1 MILKSLEMQGFKS
14 FPDKTVL
21 EFGKGITAVVGPNG
35 SGKSNISDAVRWVL
49 GEQSTKTLRG
59 AKMEDVIF
67 GGTSQ
72 RKALG
77 YAEVT
82 LRLDNSDRSLNN
94 YEKDDVAVTRRYY
107 RSGESEYKIN
117 GEVCRLRD
125 IHELFMDTGLGRDG
139 YSMVG
144 QGRIADLVSARST
157 QRRDMLEEAS
167 GISAFRYRRADAN
180 RRLDQAEENLVRL
193 RDILAELESRIG
205 PLKTQSEKALKFL
218 ALADEKK
225 TLEIGLWLHT
235 IEKSKNGLRE
245 QEHKL
250 SLASSQ
256 YEQTENEL
264 VELIEQIEQAIR
276 EGQELTLEIERLRQ
290 SIADGEEAAAVIG
303 GEIAVK
309 KNTIEHNNQT
319 IERIMNDMGDSES
332 SKAEID
338 AQIEQAKA
346 DISEKEKAVEGK
358 KNELAEEIG
367 RLNNLLGQNSEN
379 SEKAREIGE
388 KITAAAL
395 KLADLRVEKSTAQST
410 RRELAARIDNI
421 NEVIE
426 TRGGVI
432 VTLENEKA
440 AAQKELDRLNSEAAE
455 HENSLEGYRMIIG
468 TRADKVERFRKEID
482 EINLDIYQKNAR
494 IKMLDDLEKNLDGY
508 AGSVQKVIKE
518 AKRGA
523 MKGIHGTLSQLIST
537 PAEYAVAIETALGAA
552 IQNIV
557 TDNENTAK
565 RAINFLKD
573 NRAGRATFL
582 PLTSVQSRPFTEKGL
597 ENCEGFVDM
606 ADKLLEFDSKYSG
619 IIGSLLG
626 RTAVVDNID
635 NGIDMAKKYS
645 YRFKIVTLDGQV
657 LNAGGSMTGGS
668 RGSGAGFLS
677 RATEIES
684 LKEKVAVLEKKLD
697 EKQESFKTLSEELA
711 LVQAELDA
719 SEAELIKT
727 QEDIIRAE
735 SALNLI
741 KDRYSA
747 AKGHIDELEAEKVRA
762 SARIEESDISEKKAD
777 GEIEVVAAE
786 SEKLNAELE
795 KLNEQRES
803 LDKLREE
810 SAEIQNSLNLEIVAL
825 SKDIEADNEI
835 IAGCLERKQA
845 FEMRADKLGEEID
858 FIKKENE
865 ETEALIAELE
875 EKIASAKENSVRTRE
890 KIEQLIEKRTQG
902 EAKSTELRSKEREK
916 TSEREKLTAELA
928 RLEERR
934 DSMQRELETAQNK
947 LYDEYQLTLREAAE
961 MDIVLEDIPKAQRTL
976 QEIKNK
982 IRALGS
988 VNVGAVEEYKEVSER
1003 YEYMSVQIGD
1013 IEKSKEELTKLI
1025 EELTG
1030 KMAERFREQFRRIN
1044 NNFTETFKDLFDGGR
1059 AELVL
1064 DDPQDVLECNIN
1076 IRVQPPGKNVQNI
1089 DLLSGGEKGLAAI
1102 ALLFAILKVTPAP
1115 FCIFDEVEAALDDI
1129 NVSRYAQYVRGMTDR
1144 TQFILITHRRG
1155 TMDEADMLYG
1165 VTMQEKGVSKLLEL
1179 KTAEMAKKLG
1189 LEQ

>member
-94 YEKDDVAVTRRYY
+94 YDKNDVAVTRRYY

-264 VELIEQIEQAIR
+264 VELIEQIEQAIK
-276 EGQELTLEIERLRQ
+276 EGQDLTLEIERLRQ
-290 SIADGEEAAAVIG
+290 SIADGEEEAAVIG

-319 IERIMNDMGDSES
+319 IERIMGDMGDSES

-338 AQIEQAKA
+338 AQIEQAKT
-346 DISEKEKAVEGK
+346 DIAEKEKAVEGK
-358 KNELAEEIG
+358 KKELAEEIG
-367 RLNNLLGQNSEN
+367 KLNNLLGQNSEN
-379 SEKAREIGE
+379 SEKVREISE
-388 KITAAAL
+388 KITAGAL

-432 VTLENEKA
+432 TNLENEKA
-440 AAQKELDRLNSEAAE
+440 AAQKELDRLNAEAAE
-455 HENSLEGYRMIIG
+455 HENALDGYKMIIG
-468 TRADKVERFRKEID
+468 TRADKVERYRKELD
-482 EINLDIYQKNAR
+482 EITLDIYQKNAR

-523 MKGIHGTLSQLIST
+523 IKGIHGTLSQLISA
-537 PAEYAVAIETALGAA
+537 PSEYAVAIETALGAA

-597 ENCEGFVDM
+597 EKCEGFVDM
-606 ADKLLEFDSKYSG
+606 ADKLLEFDPKYSG
-619 IIGSLLG
+619 IIGSLLA

-677 RATEIES
+677 RTTEIES
-684 LKEKVAVLEKKLD
+684 LKEKVAELEKKLD
-697 EKQESFKTLSEELA
+697 EKQASFKTVSEELA

-762 SARIEESDISEKKAD
+762 AARIEESEKSESKAD
-777 GEIEVVAAE
+777 SEIETVTAE
-786 SEKLNAELE
+786 TDKLNAELS

-845 FEMRADKLGEEID
+845 FEMRAGKLGEEID
-858 FIKKENE
+858 AIKKENE
-865 ETEALIAELE
+865 ETEKLIAELE
-875 EKIASAKENSVRTRE
+875 EKIAASKENSVKTRE

-916 TSEREKLTAELA
+916 TGEREKLTAELA

-947 LYDEYQLTLREAAE
+947 LYDEYQLTLREATE

-1189 LEQ
+1189 LE

>member
-82 LRLDNSDRSLNN
+82 LHLDNSDRGLNN
-94 YEKDDVAVTRRYY
+94 DKDDVSVTRRYY

-157 QRRDMLEEAS
+157 QRRDMLEEAA

-205 PLKTQSEKALKFL
+205 PLKTQSEKAMKFL

-250 SLASSQ
+250 TLASSQ
-256 YEQTENEL
+256 YEQTESEL
-264 VELIEQIEQAIR
+264 VDLIAQIEQAIK
-276 EGQELTLEIERLRQ
+276 EGQEMTLEIERLRQ
-290 SIADGEEAAAVIG
+290 SISDSEEEAAVIDG
-303 GEIAVK
+303 RIAVE

-319 IERIMNDMGDSES
+319 IERISGDMGDSES
-332 SKAEID
+332 SAAEID

-346 DISEKEKAVEGK
+346 DIAEKEAAAALKKAALAD
-358 KNELAEEIG
+358 ELQ
-367 RLNNLLGQNSEN
+367 RLSELLSQNGEN
-379 SEKAREIGE
+379 SEKSREIND

-395 KLADLRVEKSTAQST
+395 RLADKRVEKSTAQSA
-410 RRELAARIDNI
+410 RRELSARIENI
-421 NEVIE
+421 DEVIE

-432 VTLENEKA
+432 ENLEKEMAEAK
-440 AAQKELDRLNSEAAE
+440 KELDRLNSQAAE
-455 HENSLEGYRMIIG
+455 HENALDGYKMIIG

-482 EINLDIYQKNAR
+482 SLNLDIYQKNAR

-518 AKRGA
+518 SKRGA
-523 MKGIHGTLSQLIST
+523 IKGIHGTLSQLITT
-537 PAEYAVAIETALGAA
+537 PGEYAVAIETALGAA

-565 RAINFLKD
+565 RAINFLKE

-582 PLTSVQSRPFTEKGL
+582 PLTSVKSRPFTEKGL

-606 ADKLLEFDSKYSG
+606 ADRLLDFDPKYSE

-635 NGIDMAKKYS
+635 NGIEMAKRFS

-684 LKEKVAVLEKKLD
+684 LKEKVASLEKTLS
-697 EKQESFKTLSEELA
+697 EKQGSFKTLSEELA
-711 LVQAELDA
+711 MVQAELEA
-719 SEAELIKT
+719 SEAELIKV

-735 SALNLI
+735 SALNLV

-747 AKGHIDELEAEKVRA
+747 AKGHIDELSAEKERA
-762 SARIEESDISEKKAD
+762 KARIAESEAAEKKAD
-777 GEIEVVAAE
+777 EEIEAISAE
-786 SEKLNAELE
+786 SEKLNAELD

-803 LDKLREE
+803 IDKLRGE
-810 SAEIQNSLNLEIVAL
+810 SAEVQNALNLEIVAL
-825 SKDIEADNEI
+825 HKDIEAGNET
-835 IAGCLERKQA
+835 IAGCIERK
-845 FEMRADKLGEEID
+845 ENIVSRADKLGEEIAQ
-858 FIKKENE
+858 IKKENE
-865 ETEALIAELE
+865 NTLANIAELE
-875 EKIASAKENSVRTRE
+875 QKAVSLRENSVKTRE
-890 KIEQLIEKRTQG
+890 KIENLIAKRTEG
-902 EAKSTELRSKEREK
+902 EAKSTALRAKEREM
-916 TSEREKLTAELA
+916 TSEREKLGGELA

-934 DSMQRELETAQNK
+934 DAMQRELETAQNK
-947 LYDEYQLTLREAAE
+947 LYDEYQLTLREAAD
-961 MDIVLEDIPKAQRTL
+961 MNIVLDDIPKAQRTL

-1013 IEKSKEELTKLI
+1013 IEKSREELIKLI

-1044 NNFTETFKDLFDGGR
+1044 NHFGETFKDLFDGGR

-1115 FCIFDEVEAALDDI
+1115 FCIFDEVEAALDDV
-1129 NVSRYAQYVRGMTDR
+1129 NVSRYASYVREMTDN

-1189 LEQ
+1189 LE

>member
-82 LRLDNSDRSLNN
+82 LRLDNSDRGLNN
-94 YEKDDVAVTRRYY
+94 DKDEVSVTRRYY

-205 PLKTQSEKALKFL
+205 PLKTQSEKAMKFL

-250 SLASSQ
+250 TLASSQ
-256 YEQTENEL
+256 YEKTDKEL
-264 VELIEQIEQAIR
+264 VEIMEKIEAAIR
-276 EGQELTLEIERLRQ
+276 EGQEMTLEIERLRQ
-290 SIADGEEAAAVIG
+290 SISDSEEEAAVIDG
-303 GEIAVK
+303 QINVE

-319 IERIMNDMGDSES
+319 IERISGDMGDSETS
-332 SKAEID
+332 AAEID
-338 AQIEQAKA
+338 AQIEQAQK
-346 DISEKEKAVEGK
+346 DISEKEAAAELKKAA
-358 KNELAEEIG
+358 LAEELQ
-367 RLNNLLGQNSEN
+367 RLNGLLSQNSEN
-379 SEKAREIGE
+379 SEKAKEIND

-395 KLADLRVEKSTAQST
+395 ELADKRVEKSTAQSA
-410 RRELAARIDNI
+410 RRELSARIENI

-432 VTLENEKA
+432 DNLEKEMA
-440 AAQKELDRLNSEAAE
+440 DAQKELDRLNGEASE
-455 HENSLEGYRMIIG
+455 HENSLDGYRMIIG
-468 TRADKVERFRKEID
+468 TRADKVERFRKEI
-482 EINLDIYQKNAR
+482 ENLNLDIYQKNAR

-518 AKRGA
+518 SKRGSIR
-523 MKGIHGTLSQLIST
+523 GIHGTLSQLITT

-565 RAINFLKD
+565 RAINFLKE

-582 PLTSVQSRPFTEKGL
+582 PLTSVKSRPFTEKGL
-597 ENCEGFVDM
+597 ENCDGFVDM
-606 ADKLLEFDSKYSG
+606 ADKLLDFDPKYSE
-619 IIGSLLG
+619 IIGSLLA

-635 NGIDMAKKYS
+635 NGIEMAKKFS

-677 RATEIES
+677 RQTEIES
-684 LKEKVAVLEKKLD
+684 LKEKVSALE
-697 EKQESFKTLSEELA
+697 KTLSEKNESFKSLSEDLA
-711 LVQAELDA
+711 LVQAELEA
-719 SEAELIKT
+719 SEAELIKV

-735 SALNLI
+735 SALNLV

-747 AKGHIDELEAEKVRA
+747 AKGHIDELSAEKERA
-762 SARIEESDISEKKAD
+762 SARIAESELAEKKAD
-777 GEIEVVAAE
+777 EEIEAISART
-786 SEKLNAELE
+786 EKLNTELDGLNAE
-795 KLNEQRES
+795 RES
-803 LDKLREE
+803 LDKLRSE
-810 SAEIQNSLNLEIVAL
+810 SAEIQNALNLEIVAL
-825 SKDIEADNEI
+825 HKDIEADNDI
-835 IAGCLERKQA
+835 IAGCNERK
-845 FEMRADKLGEEID
+845 EIIISRADKLGEEIAQ
-858 FIKKENE
+858 IKKENE
-865 ETEALIAELE
+865 ETLANIAELE
-875 EKIASAKENSVRTRE
+875 QKAAQLRENSVKTRE
-890 KIEQLIEKRTQG
+890 SIDLLIVKRTEG
-902 EAKSTELRSKEREK
+902 EANSTALRTKEREM
-916 TSEREKLTAELA
+916 TAEREKLVAELA

-934 DSMQRELETAQNK
+934 NAMDNELKTAQNK
-947 LYDEYQLTLREAAE
+947 LYDEYQLSLREAA
-961 MDIVLEDIPKAQRTL
+961 DLGIVLDDIPKAQRTL

-982 IRALGS
+982 IRSLGS

-1003 YEYMSVQIGD
+1003 YEYMSAQIGD
-1013 IEKSKEELTKLI
+1013 IEKAREELIKLI

-1044 NNFTETFKDLFDGGR
+1044 NHFGETFKELFDGGR

-1115 FCIFDEVEAALDDI
+1115 FCIFDEVEAALDDV
-1129 NVSRYAQYVRGMTDR
+1129 NVSRYASYVREMTNN

-1189 LEQ
+1189 LE

>member
-1 MILKSLEMQGFKS
+1 MILKTLEMQGFKS

-21 EFGKGITAVVGPNG
+21 EFGRGITAVVGPNG

-59 AKMEDVIF
+59 SRMEDVIF

-82 LRLDNSDRSLNN
+82 LRLDNSDKGLNN
-94 YEKDDVAVTRRYY
+94 DSNEVAVTRRYY

-144 QGRIADLVSARST
+144 QGRIADLVSARSS
-157 QRRDMLEEAS
+157 QRRDMLEEAA
-167 GISAFRYRRADAN
+167 GISHFRYRRADAN

-193 RDILAELESRIG
+193 RDILSELESRIG

-235 IEKSKNGLRE
+235 IEKSKNGLKE

-250 SLASSQ
+250 SIAVSQ
-256 YEQTENEL
+256 YDRTENEL
-264 VELIEQIEQAIR
+264 VELIEKIEAAIK
-276 EGQELTLEIERLRQ
+276 ESQDITQEIEALRQ
-290 SIADGEEAAAVIG
+290 TISESEEEAAVIDG
-303 GEIAVK
+303 QIAVE

-319 IERIMNDMGDSES
+319 IERISGDMGDSEQS
-332 SKAEID
+332 TAEID
-338 AQIEQAKA
+338 AQIEQANKSIAENEEKIKA
-346 DISEKEKAVEGK
+346 KKE
-358 KNELAEEIG
+358 ELSAEIE
-367 RLNNLLGQNSEN
+367 RLNSLLGKNAAN
-379 SEKAREIGE
+379 SEKAREINE
-388 KITAAAL
+388 KLTETAL
-395 KLADLRVEKSTAQST
+395 KAADIRVEKSTASST
-410 RRELAARIDNI
+410 AAELKARIESI

-432 VTLENEKA
+432 ESLKAEETA
-440 AAQKELDRLNSEAAE
+440 AALELEKVKAEASE
-455 HENSLEGYRMIIG
+455 HENAMEGYRLIIG
-468 TRADKVERFRKEID
+468 TRGEKVERLRKEVD
-482 EINLDIYQKNAR
+482 SINLDIYQKNAR

-508 AGSVQKVIKE
+508 AGSVQKVIRE
-518 AKRGA
+518 SKRGFL
-523 MKGIHGTLSQLIST
+523 KGIHGTLSQLIT
-537 PAEYAVAIETALGAA
+537 APAEYAVAVETALGAA

-557 TDNENTAK
+557 TDDESTAK
-565 RAINFLKD
+565 RAINYLKD

-582 PLTSVQSRPFTEKGL
+582 PLTSVKAKPFTEKGL
-597 ENCEGFVDM
+597 EKCEGFVDM
-606 ADKLLEFDSKYSG
+606 ADKLLEFDGRYSE

-635 NGIDMAKKYS
+635 NGIDMAKKFS

-668 RGSGAGFLS
+668 RGSGTGFLS
-677 RATEIES
+677 RANEIDG
-684 LKEKVAVLEKKLD
+684 LKEKIALLEKQLD
-697 EKQESFKTLSEELA
+697 DKQNSFKTLSEELA

-719 SEAELIKT
+719 SEAELIKA
-727 QEDIIRAE
+727 QENIIRAE
-735 SALNLI
+735 GELKLI
-741 KDRYSA
+741 SDRYAA
-747 AKGHIDELEAEKVRA
+747 AKGHIDELEAEKERA
-762 SARIEESDISEKKAD
+762 QQRIAQALETEKQAD
-777 GEIEVVAAE
+777 AQ
-786 SEKLNAELE
+786 LE
-795 KLNEQRES
+795 KLSAESDALAASLTEINEEKEEIDQ
-803 LDKLREE
+803 LRER
-810 SAEIQNSLNLEIVAL
+810 SSEIQNGLNLEIVAMH
-825 SKDIEADNEI
+825 KEIEASNETVED
-835 IAGCLERKQA
+835 CLRRKEA
-845 FEMRADKLGEEID
+845 FSLRADRLNAEIEEI
-858 FIKKENE
+858 KKLNA
-865 ETEALIAELE
+865 ETEEKITQLE
-875 EKIASAKENSVRTRE
+875 EKAVSLRNGAASTRE
-890 KIEQLIEKRTQG
+890 RITALIENRTQA
-902 EAKSTELRSKEREK
+902 EASSTSLRAKEREI
-916 TSEREKLTAELA
+916 TAEREKLSGELA
-928 RLEERR
+928 RLEERKE
-934 DSMQRELETAQNK
+934 SMQRELETAQNK
-947 LYDEYQLTLREAAE
+947 LYDEYQLTLREATE
-961 MDIVLEDIPKAQRTL
+961 MEIVLDDIPKAQRTL

-1013 IEKSKEELTKLI
+1013 IEKSKEELVKLI

-1044 NNFTETFKDLFDGGR
+1044 NNFGETFRDLFDGGK

-1115 FCIFDEVEAALDDI
+1115 FCIFDEVEAALDDV
-1129 NVSRYAQYVRGMTDR
+1129 NVSRYASYVRNMTGS

-1165 VTMQEKGVSKLLEL
+1165 VTMQEEGVSKLLEL

-1189 LEQ
+1189 LE

>member
-1 MILKSLEMQGFKS
+1 MRLKALEMQGFKS

-35 SGKSNISDAVRWVL
+35 SGKSNISDGVRWVL

-59 AKMEDVIF
+59 SRMEDVIF

-82 LRLDNSDRSLNN
+82 LRLDNTDRGLNN
-94 YEKDDVAVTRRYY
+94 DKDEVSVTRRYY

-144 QGRIADLVSARST
+144 QGRIADLVSARSS
-157 QRRDMLEEAS
+157 QRRDMLEEAA
-167 GISAFRYRRADAN
+167 GISHFRYRRADAN

-193 RDILAELESRIG
+193 RDILAELEGRIG

-235 IEKSKNGLRE
+235 IEKSRNGLKE

-250 SLASSQ
+250 SLATSQ
-256 YEQTENEL
+256 YEMTENEL
-264 VELIEQIEQAIR
+264 VELIEKIEAAIK
-276 EGQELTLEIERLRQ
+276 ETQDITLEVERLRQ
-290 SIADGEEAAAVIG
+290 TIAESEEEAAVIDG
-303 GEIAVK
+303 KIAVE
-309 KNTIEHNNQT
+309 KNTIEHNTQT
-319 IERIMNDMGDSES
+319 IERISGDMGDSEQS
-332 SKAEID
+332 LAEID
-338 AQIEQAKA
+338 AQIENAQKNIADNEAKIVA
-346 DISEKEKAVEGK
+346 KKE
-358 KNELAEEIG
+358 ELSKEIE
-367 RLNNLLGQNSEN
+367 RLNSLLGKNNEN
-379 SEKAREIGE
+379 SEKAREINE
-388 KITAAAL
+388 KLTAAAM
-395 KLADLRVEKSTAQST
+395 KAADIRVEKSTAMST
-410 RRELAARIDNI
+410 RTELDTRIKSID
-421 NEVIE
+421 EVIE
-426 TRGGVI
+426 TRGGVLDNLK
-432 VTLENEKA
+432 LEEA
-440 AAQKELDRLNSEAAE
+440 AAKAELDRLNAEAAE
-455 HENSLEGYRMIIG
+455 HENALEGYRMIIG
-468 TRADKVERFRKEID
+468 TRGDKVERLRKEID
-482 EINLDIYQKNAR
+482 SVNLDIYQKNAR

-518 AKRGA
+518 ANRGFL
-523 MKGIHGTLSQLIST
+523 KGIHGTLSQLIT
-537 PAEYAVAIETALGAA
+537 APAEYAVAIETALGAA

-565 RAINFLKD
+565 RAINYLKD

-582 PLTSVQSRPFTEKGL
+582 PLTSVKSRPFKEKGL
-597 ENCEGFVDM
+597 EKCEGFVDM
-606 ADKLLEFDSKYSG
+606 ADKLLEYDAKYAE
-619 IIGSLLG
+619 IIGSLLA

-635 NGIDMAKKYS
+635 NGIEMAKKYS

-668 RGSGAGFLS
+668 RGSGTGFLS
-677 RATEIES
+677 RANEVDG
-684 LKEKVAVLEKKLD
+684 LKEKVSALEKQLD
-697 EKQESFKTLSEELA
+697 EKQAVFKSLSEELA

-719 SEAELIKT
+719 SEAELIKV
-727 QEDIIRAE
+727 QENIIRADGE
-735 SALNLI
+735 MKLI
-741 KDRYSA
+741 SDRYAA
-747 AKGHIDELEAEKVRA
+747 AKGHIDELEAEKSRA
-762 SARIEESDISEKKAD
+762 KQRIAEAFATEEKAEK
-777 GEIEVVAAE
+777 ELAAVNE
-786 SEKLNAELE
+786 ETEALTASLTE
-795 KLNEQRES
+795 LNEEKES
-803 LDKLREE
+803 IDKLREE
-810 SAEIQNSLNLEIVAL
+810 SGEVQNALNLEIV
-825 SKDIEADNEI
+825 SMRKEIEADNEI
-835 IAGCLERKQA
+835 IEECLRRKEA
-845 FEMRADKLGEEID
+845 FSKRTDRLNAEIEEI
-858 FIKKENE
+858 KRLNE
-865 ETEALIAELE
+865 ETAANIAQFETQAATLRANAVE
-875 EKIASAKENSVRTRE
+875 TKEKITA
-890 KIEQLIEKRTQG
+890 LIEKRTQAEG
-902 EAKSTELRSKEREK
+902 ESTSLRNKEREK
-916 TSEREKLTAELA
+916 NNEREKLTAELA

-947 LYDEYQLTLREAAE
+947 LYDEYQLTLREAVE
-961 MDIVLEDIPKAQRTL
+961 MDIVLEDIPQAQRTL

-982 IRALGS
+982 IRGLGN

-1003 YEYMSVQIGD
+1003 YEYMSGQLAD
-1013 IEKSKEELTKLI
+1013 IEKSKAELTKLI

-1044 NNFTETFKDLFDGGR
+1044 NKFGDTFRDLFDGGK

-1115 FCIFDEVEAALDDI
+1115 FCIFDEVEAALDDV
-1129 NVSRYAQYVRGMTDR
+1129 NVSRYASYVRNMTDS

-1165 VTMQEKGVSKLLEL
+1165 VTMQEEGVSKLLEL

-1189 LEQ
+1189 LE

>member
-1 MILKSLEMQGFKS
+1 MRLKALEMQGFKS

-59 AKMEDVIF
+59 SRMEDVIF

-82 LRLDNSDRSLNN
+82 LRLDNADRGINSD
-94 YEKDDVAVTRRYY
+94 KDEVAVTRRYY

-144 QGRIADLVSARST
+144 QGRIADLVSARSS
-157 QRRDMLEEAS
+157 QRRDMLEEAA
-167 GISAFRYRRADAN
+167 GISHFRYRRADAN
-180 RRLDQAEENLVRL
+180 RKLEQAEENLIRL
-193 RDILAELESRIG
+193 RDILAELEGRIG
-205 PLKTQSEKALKFL
+205 PLKTQSEKAQKFL

-235 IEKSKNGLRE
+235 IEKSRNGLKE

-250 SLASSQ
+250 SVATSQ
-256 YEQTENEL
+256 YELTENEL
-264 VELIEQIEQAIR
+264 VDIIEKMEAAIK
-276 EGQELTLEIERLRQ
+276 EGQDITLEIERLRQ
-290 SIADGEEAAAVIG
+290 TISESEEEAAVIDGRVAV
-303 GEIAVK
+303 E
-309 KNTIEHNNQT
+309 KNTIEHNIQT
-319 IERIMNDMGDSES
+319 IERISGDMGDSEQS
-332 SKAEID
+332 VAETD
-338 AQIEQAKA
+338 AQIEQAQKNINANEAKIA
-346 DISEKEKAVEGK
+346 DKKDELSKEIE
-358 KNELAEEIG
+358 
-367 RLNNLLGQNSEN
+367 RLNSLLGKNSEN
-379 SEKAREIGE
+379 SEKAREINE
-388 KITAAAL
+388 KLTAAAL
-395 KLADLRVEKSTAQST
+395 KAADIRVEKSTAQST
-410 RRELAARIDNI
+410 RNELDARIKSID
-421 NEVIE
+421 EVIE
-426 TRGGVI
+426 TRGGVLE
-432 VTLENEKA
+432 TLKAEEA
-440 AAQKELDRLNSEAAE
+440 AAKAELDRLNGEAAE
-455 HENSLEGYRMIIG
+455 HENALEGYRMILG
-468 TRADKVERFRKEID
+468 TRGEKVERYRKEID
-482 EINLDIYQKNAR
+482 SLNLDIYQKNAR

-508 AGSVQKVIKE
+508 AGSVQKVIRE
-518 AKRGA
+518 ANRGFL
-523 MKGIHGTLSQLIST
+523 KGIHGTLSQLIT
-537 PAEYAVAIETALGAA
+537 APAEYAVAIETALGAA

-565 RAINFLKD
+565 RAINYLKD

-582 PLTSVQSRPFTEKGL
+582 PLTSVKSRPFTEKGL
-597 ENCEGFVDM
+597 EKCEGFVDM
-606 ADKLLEFDSKYSG
+606 ADKLLEFDSKYAE
-619 IIGSLLG
+619 IIGSLLA

-635 NGIDMAKKYS
+635 NGIEMAKKYS

-668 RGSGAGFLS
+668 RGSGTGFLS
-677 RATEIES
+677 RANEIDG
-684 LKEKVAVLEKKLD
+684 LKEKVAALEKQLD
-697 EKQESFKTLSEELA
+697 EKQTVFKSLSEELA

-719 SEAELIKT
+719 SEAELIKV
-727 QEDIIRAE
+727 QENIIRAE
-735 SALNLI
+735 SELKLVS
-741 KDRYSA
+741 DRFAA
-747 AKGHIDELEAEKVRA
+747 AKGHIDELEAEKSRA
-762 SARIEESDISEKKAD
+762 RQRIAEAFATEEKAD
-777 GEIEVVAAE
+777 KQLGAV
-786 SEKLNAELE
+786 NAETEALTASLTE
-795 KLNEQRES
+795 LNEEKES
-803 LDKLREE
+803 IDKLREE
-810 SAEIQNSLNLEIVAL
+810 SGEIQNALNLEIVAMR
-825 SKDIEADNEI
+825 KEIEADNEI
-835 IAGCLERKQA
+835 IQECLRRKDAFSKRADRLNAEIEEIKRLNDEKQA
-845 FEMRADKLGEEID
+845 EI
-858 FIKKENE
+858 
-865 ETEALIAELE
+865 TALE
-875 EKIASAKENSVRTRE
+875 EKAASLRENAVATKERISA
-890 KIEQLIEKRTQG
+890 LIEKRTQAEG
-902 EAKSTELRSKEREK
+902 ESTALRNKEREK
-916 TSEREKLTAELA
+916 SSERERLGGELA

-947 LYDEYQLTLREAAE
+947 LYDEYQLTLREATE
-961 MDIVLEDIPKAQRTL
+961 MNIVLEDIPKAQRTL

-982 IRALGS
+982 IRGLGS
-988 VNVGAVEEYKEVSER
+988 VNVGAIEEYKEVSER
-1003 YEYMSVQIGD
+1003 YEYMSGQLAD
-1013 IEKSKEELTKLI
+1013 IEKSKTELMKLI

-1044 NNFTETFKDLFDGGR
+1044 NNFGETFKDLFDGGK

-1115 FCIFDEVEAALDDI
+1115 FCIFDEVEAALDDV
-1129 NVSRYAQYVRGMTDR
+1129 NVSRYASYVRNMTGS

-1165 VTMQEKGVSKLLEL
+1165 VTMQEEGVSKLLEL

-1189 LEQ
+1189 LE

>member
-67 GGTSQ
+67 GGTIQ

-82 LRLDNSDRSLNN
+82 LRLDNSDRTLNN
-94 YEKDDVAVTRRYY
+94 YDKDDVAVTRRYY

-117 GEVCRLRD
+117 GEICRLRD

-157 QRRDMLEEAS
+157 QRRDMLEEAA

-205 PLKTQSEKALKFL
+205 PLKTQSEKAMKFL
-218 ALADEKK
+218 ALSDEKK

-235 IEKSKNGLRE
+235 IEKSKNGLKE
-245 QEHKL
+245 QERKL
-250 SLASSQ
+250 AVASSQ
-256 YEQTENEL
+256 YEKTESEL
-264 VELIEQIEQAIR
+264 VDLIAQIEQAIKD
-276 EGQELTLEIERLRQ
+276 GQEMTLEIERLRQ
-290 SIADGEEAAAVIG
+290 SIADSEEEAAVIDG
-303 GEIAVK
+303 QIAVQ

-319 IERIMNDMGDSES
+319 IERILGDMGDSES

-338 AQIEQAKA
+338 AQIEQAQK
-346 DISEKEKAVEGK
+346 DIAEKEAAVEVK
-358 KNELAEEIG
+358 KQALADELN
-367 RLNNLLGQNSEN
+367 RLNALLGQNSEN
-379 SEKAREIGE
+379 SEKSREISE

-395 KLADLRVEKSTAQST
+395 RLADLRVEKSTAQSAA
-410 RRELAARIDNI
+410 RELAARIDNI

-426 TRGGVI
+426 TRGGI
-432 VTLENEKA
+432 ITTLENEKA
-440 AAQKELDRLNSEAAE
+440 QAQKELDRVNGVAAE
-455 HENSLEGYRMIIG
+455 HENALDGYRMIIG
-468 TRADKVERFRKEID
+468 TRADKVERYRKEL
-482 EINLDIYQKNAR
+482 ESLNLDIYQKNAR

-508 AGSVQKVIKE
+508 AGSVQKVIRE
-518 AKRGA
+518 SKRGA
-523 MKGIHGTLSQLIST
+523 IKGIHGTLSQLITT
-537 PAEYAVAIETALGAA
+537 PAEYAVAVETALGAA

-565 RAINFLKD
+565 RAINFLKE

-606 ADKLLEFDSKYSG
+606 ADKLLEFDPKYSG

-684 LKEKVAVLEKKLD
+684 LKEKVAQLEKQLD
-697 EKQESFKTLSEELA
+697 SKNESFKAASEELA

-719 SEAELIKT
+719 SEAELIKA

-762 SARIEESDISEKKAD
+762 SERIAESDAAEKKAD
-777 GEIEVVAAE
+777 KEIEAVAAE
-786 SEKLNAELE
+786 SEKLNAQLSELNAE
-795 KLNEQRES
+795 RES
-803 LDKLREE
+803 LDKLRED
-810 SAEIQNSLNLEIVAL
+810 SAEVQNGLNLEIVAL
-825 SKDIEADNEI
+825 SKDIEADNET
-835 IAGCLERKQA
+835 IAGCLERKEA
-845 FEMRADKLGEEID
+845 FSLRADKLNEEIES
-858 FIKKENE
+858 IKQENE
-865 ETEALIAELE
+865 KTQALITELE
-875 EKIASAKENSVRTRE
+875 EKTVSMRENSVKTRE
-890 KIEQLIEKRTQG
+890 RIEMLIAKRTEG
-902 EAKSTELRSKEREK
+902 EARSTNLRSKEREM
-916 TSEREKLTAELA
+916 TGEREKLGGELA

-947 LYDEYQLTLREAAE
+947 LYDEYQLTLREAAD
-961 MDIVLEDIPKAQRTL
+961 MNIVLDDIPKAQRTL

-1003 YEYMSVQIGD
+1003 YEYMSIQIGD
-1013 IEKSKEELTKLI
+1013 IEKSKEELMKLI

-1044 NNFTETFKDLFDGGR
+1044 NNFEATFKELFDGGR

-1115 FCIFDEVEAALDDI
+1115 FCIFDEVEAALDDV
-1129 NVSRYAQYVRGMTDR
+1129 NVSRYAQYVRGMTNN

-1189 LEQ
+1189 LD

>member
-1 MILKSLEMQGFKS
+1 MRLKALEMQGFKS

-35 SGKSNISDAVRWVL
+35 SGKSNISDGVRWVL

-59 AKMEDVIF
+59 SRMEDVIF
-67 GGTSQ
+67 GGTSL

-82 LRLDNSDRSLNN
+82 LRLDNADRGLNN
-94 YEKDDVAVTRRYY
+94 DKDEVSVTRRYY

-144 QGRIADLVSARST
+144 QGRIADLVSARSS
-157 QRRDMLEEAS
+157 QRRDMLEEAA
-167 GISAFRYRRADAN
+167 GISHFRYRRADAN

-193 RDILAELESRIG
+193 RDILSELESRIG

-235 IEKSKNGLRE
+235 IEKSRNGLKE

-250 SLASSQ
+250 SLATSQ
-256 YEQTENEL
+256 YEMTENEL
-264 VELIEQIEQAIR
+264 VELIEKIEAAIK
-276 EGQELTLEIERLRQ
+276 ESQDITLEVERLRQ
-290 SIADGEEAAAVIG
+290 TISESEEEAAVIDG
-303 GEIAVK
+303 KIAVE
-309 KNTIEHNNQT
+309 KNTIEHNIQT
-319 IERIMNDMGDSES
+319 IDRISGDMGDSEQS
-332 SKAEID
+332 LAETD
-338 AQIEQAKA
+338 AQIEQSQKNIADNEAKITA
-346 DISEKEKAVEGK
+346 KKE
-358 KNELAEEIG
+358 ELSKEIE
-367 RLNNLLGQNSEN
+367 RLNSLLGKNSEN
-379 SEKAREIGE
+379 SEKAREINE
-388 KITAAAL
+388 KLTATAMKAA
-395 KLADLRVEKSTAQST
+395 DIRVEKSTAQST
-410 RRELAARIDNI
+410 RTELDTRIKSID
-421 NEVIE
+421 EVIE
-426 TRGGVI
+426 TRGGV
-432 VTLENEKA
+432 LDNLKAEEA
-440 AAQKELDRLNSEAAE
+440 AAKAELDRLNAEAAE
-455 HENSLEGYRMIIG
+455 HENALEGYRMIIG
-468 TRADKVERFRKEID
+468 TRGDKVERLRKEID
-482 EINLDIYQKNAR
+482 SVNLDIYQKNAR

-518 AKRGA
+518 ANRGFL
-523 MKGIHGTLSQLIST
+523 KGIHGTLSQLIT
-537 PAEYAVAIETALGAA
+537 APAEYAVAIETALGAA

-565 RAINFLKD
+565 RAINYLKD

-582 PLTSVQSRPFTEKGL
+582 PLTSVKSRPFTEKGL

-606 ADKLLEFDSKYSG
+606 ADKLLEYDAKYAE
-619 IIGSLLG
+619 IIGSLLA

-635 NGIDMAKKYS
+635 NGIEMAKKYS

-668 RGSGAGFLS
+668 RGSGTGFLS
-677 RATEIES
+677 RANEIDG
-684 LKEKVAVLEKKLD
+684 LKEKVAALEKQLD
-697 EKQESFKTLSEELA
+697 EKQGVFKSLSEELA

-719 SEAELIKT
+719 SEAELIKA
-727 QEDIIRAE
+727 QENIIRADGE
-735 SALNLI
+735 LKLI
-741 KDRYSA
+741 SDRYAA
-747 AKGHIDELEAEKVRA
+747 AKGHIDELEAEKARA
-762 SARIEESDISEKKAD
+762 KQRIADAFATEEKAD
-777 GEIEVVAAE
+777 RELAEVNEETETLTASLTE
-786 SEKLNAELE
+786 LNAE
-795 KLNEQRES
+795 KES
-803 LDKLREE
+803 IDKLREE
-810 SAEIQNSLNLEIVAL
+810 SGEVQNALNLEIV
-825 SKDIEADNEI
+825 SMRKEIEADNETI
-835 IAGCLERKQA
+835 EECLRRKDA
-845 FEMRADKLGEEID
+845 FSKRTDRLNAEIEEI
-858 FIKKENE
+858 KRLNE
-865 ETEALIAELE
+865 ETAAGIAALE
-875 EKIASAKENSVRTRE
+875 EKAAALRENAVETRE
-890 KIEQLIEKRTQG
+890 KITALIEKRTQAEG
-902 EAKSTELRSKEREK
+902 ESTALRNKEREK
-916 TSEREKLTAELA
+916 TAEREKLGGELA

-934 DSMQRELETAQNK
+934 NSMQRELETAQNK
-947 LYDEYQLTLREAAE
+947 LYDEYQLTLREAVE

-982 IRALGS
+982 IRGLGN

-1003 YEYMSVQIGD
+1003 YEYMSGQLAD
-1013 IEKSKEELTKLI
+1013 IEKSKSELTKLI

-1044 NNFTETFKDLFDGGR
+1044 NKFGETFRDLFDGGK

-1115 FCIFDEVEAALDDI
+1115 FCIFDEVEAALDDV
-1129 NVSRYAQYVRGMTDR
+1129 NVSRYASYVRNMTDS

-1165 VTMQEKGVSKLLEL
+1165 VTMQEEGVSKLLEL

-1189 LEQ
+1189 LE

>member
-82 LRLDNSDRSLNN
+82 LRLDNTDRGLNSD
-94 YEKDDVAVTRRYY
+94 KDDVSVTRRYY
-107 RSGESEYKIN
+107 RSGDSEYKIN

-157 QRRDMLEEAS
+157 QRRDMLEEAA
-167 GISAFRYRRADAN
+167 GISHFRYRRADAN

-205 PLKTQSEKALKFL
+205 PLKTQSEKAMKFL

-250 SLASSQ
+250 SVAASQ
-256 YEQTENEL
+256 YEQTENAL
-264 VELIEQIEQAIR
+264 VDIIAQIEQAIS
-276 EGQELTLEIERLRQ
+276 EGQAITLEIERLRE
-290 SIADGEEAAAVIG
+290 SISASEEEATAIDG
-303 GEIAVK
+303 KIAVER
-309 KNTIEHNNQT
+309 NTIEHNEQT
-319 IERIMNDMGDSES
+319 VERITGDMGDSEA
-332 SKAEID
+332 SKVEID
-338 AQIEQAKA
+338 AQIEQAQS
-346 DISEKEKAVEGK
+346 DIAEKEKNVAEK
-358 KNELAEEIG
+358 KADLEAELKKLTE
-367 RLNNLLGQNSEN
+367 LMGQNTEN
-379 SEKAREIGE
+379 SEKAREINE
-388 KITAAAL
+388 EITAL
-395 KLADLRVEKSTAQST
+395 TLRLADLRVEKSTAESA
-410 RRELAARIDNI
+410 RHELSERINNI
-421 NEVIE
+421 NGVVES
-426 TRGGVI
+426 RGGV
-432 VTLENEKA
+432 VTALEKEKSD
-440 AAQKELDRLNSEAAE
+440 AQLELDRLNAVAAE
-455 HENSLEGYRMIIG
+455 HENALEGYRMIIG
-468 TRADKVERFRKEID
+468 TRADKVERVRKEL
-482 EINLDIYQKNAR
+482 ENLNLDIYQKNAR

-523 MKGIHGTLSQLIST
+523 LRGIHGTLSQLIST
-537 PAEYAVAIETALGAA
+537 PGEYAVAVETALGAA

-565 RAINFLKD
+565 LAINFLKE

-582 PLTSVQSRPFTEKGL
+582 PLTSVKSRPFTENGL
-597 ENCEGFVDM
+597 EKCEGFVDM
-606 ADKLLEFDSKYSG
+606 ADKLLEYDSKYAE

-635 NGIDMAKKYS
+635 NGIAMAKKYS

-668 RGSGAGFLS
+668 RGSGSGFLS
-677 RATEIES
+677 RTTEIEA
-684 LKEKVAVLEKKLD
+684 LKEKVAALEKQLA
-697 EKQESFKTLSEELA
+697 EKEESHKNLSEELA

-719 SEAELIKT
+719 SEAELIKA

-741 KDRYSA
+741 KDRYNA
-747 AKGHIDELEAEKVRA
+747 AKGHIDELEAEKERA
-762 SARIEESDISEKKAD
+762 AARIAESEATEKKAQSEIETVTARIEEFNSQLS
-777 GEIEVVAAE
+777 G
-786 SEKLNAELE
+786 LNAEKE
-795 KLNEQRES
+795 T
-803 LDKLREE
+803 LDKLRED
-810 SAEIQNSLNLEIVAL
+810 SAEVQNALNLEIVSL
-825 SKDIEADNEI
+825 CKDIEADNEI
-835 IAGCLERKQA
+835 IAGCLERKES
-845 FEMRADKLGEEID
+845 FNRREDKLNEEIAE
-858 FIKKENE
+858 IRRENE
-865 ETEALIAELE
+865 EILARIADFEAQAAALR
-875 EKIASAKENSVRTRE
+875 ENSVKTRE
-890 KIEQLIEKRTQG
+890 KIEQLMEKRVQC
-902 EAKSTELRSKEREK
+902 EAQSTSLRTKEREM
-916 TSEREKLTAELA
+916 TTEREKLGGELA

-947 LYDEYQLTLREAAE
+947 LYDEYQLSLREAAE
-961 MDIVLEDIPKAQRTL
+961 MNIVLDDIPKAQRTL

-1003 YEYMSVQIGD
+1003 YEYMSGQIGD
-1013 IEKSKEELTKLI
+1013 IEKAREELIKMI

-1044 NNFTETFKDLFDGGR
+1044 NHFGETFKDLFDGGK

-1064 DDPQDVLECNIN
+1064 EDPQDVLECAIN

-1115 FCIFDEVEAALDDI
+1115 FCIFDEVEAALDDV
-1129 NVSRYAQYVRGMTDR
+1129 NVSRYASYVREMTGS

-1189 LEQ
+1189 LE

>member
-1 MILKSLEMQGFKS
+1 MRLKALEMQGFKS

-59 AKMEDVIF
+59 SRMEDVIF

-82 LRLDNSDRSLNN
+82 LRLDNADKGINSD
-94 YEKDDVAVTRRYY
+94 KDEVAVTRRYY

-144 QGRIADLVSARST
+144 QGRIADLVSARSS
-157 QRRDMLEEAS
+157 QRRDMLEEAA
-167 GISAFRYRRADAN
+167 GISHFRYRRADAN
-180 RRLDQAEENLVRL
+180 RKLEQAEENLVRL

-218 ALADEKK
+218 ALSDEKK

-250 SLASSQ
+250 SVATSQ
-256 YEQTENEL
+256 YELTENEL
-264 VELIEQIEQAIR
+264 VGIIEKMEAAIK
-276 EGQELTLEIERLRQ
+276 EGQDITQEIERLRQ
-290 SIADGEEAAAVIG
+290 TISESEEEAAVIDG
-303 GEIAVK
+303 RIAVE
-309 KNTIEHNNQT
+309 KNDIEHNTLT
-319 IERIMNDMGDSES
+319 IERISGDMGDSEQS
-332 SKAEID
+332 VAETD
-338 AQIEQAKA
+338 AQIEQAQKNIA
-346 DISEKEKAVEGK
+346 DNEAKIADKKE
-358 KNELAEEIG
+358 ELSKEIE
-367 RLNNLLGQNSEN
+367 RLNSLLGKNSEN
-379 SEKAREIGE
+379 SEKAREINE
-388 KITAAAL
+388 KLTAAAL
-395 KLADLRVEKSTAQST
+395 KAADIRVEKSTAQST
-410 RRELAARIDNI
+410 RNELDARIRSID
-421 NEVIE
+421 EVIE
-426 TRGGVI
+426 TRGGVLE
-432 VTLENEKA
+432 TLKGEEATAKS
-440 AAQKELDRLNSEAAE
+440 ELDRLNGEAAE
-455 HENSLEGYRMIIG
+455 HENALEGYRMILG
-468 TRADKVERFRKEID
+468 TRGEKVERYRKEID
-482 EINLDIYQKNAR
+482 SLNLDIYQKNAR

-518 AKRGA
+518 ANRGFL
-523 MKGIHGTLSQLIST
+523 KGIHGTLSQLIT
-537 PAEYAVAIETALGAA
+537 APAEYAVAIETALGAA

-565 RAINFLKD
+565 RAINYLKD

-582 PLTSVQSRPFTEKGL
+582 PLTSVKSRPFTEKGL

-606 ADKLLEFDSKYSG
+606 ADKLLEFDSKYAE
-619 IIGSLLG
+619 IIGSLLA

-635 NGIDMAKKYS
+635 NGIEMAKKYS

-668 RGSGAGFLS
+668 RGSGTGFLS
-677 RATEIES
+677 RANEIDG
-684 LKEKVAVLEKKLD
+684 LKEKVAALEKQLD
-697 EKQESFKTLSEELA
+697 EKQGVFKNLSEELA

-719 SEAELIKT
+719 SEAELIKV
-727 QEDIIRAE
+727 QENIIRAE
-735 SALNLI
+735 SELKLVS
-741 KDRYSA
+741 DRFAA
-747 AKGHIDELEAEKVRA
+747 AKGHIDELEAEKARA
-762 SARIEESDISEKKAD
+762 RQRIADAFATEEKAD
-777 GEIEVVAAE
+777 EELEGV
-786 SEKLNAELE
+786 NAEAEALTASLTE
-795 KLNEQRES
+795 LNEEKES
-803 LDKLREE
+803 IDKLREE
-810 SAEIQNSLNLEIVAL
+810 SGEIQNSLNLEIVAMR
-825 SKDIEADNEI
+825 KEIEADNETVQES
-835 IAGCLERKQA
+835 LRRKDA
-845 FEMRADKLGEEID
+845 FSKRADRLNAEIEEI
-858 FIKKENE
+858 KRLNE
-865 ETEALIAELE
+865 EKLAEIAALE
-875 EKIASAKENSVRTRE
+875 EKAASFRKNAEETRE
-890 KIEQLIEKRTQG
+890 RIKELIEKRTQSEG
-902 EAKSTELRSKEREK
+902 ESTALRNREREK
-916 TSEREKLTAELA
+916 TAERERLGNELA

-934 DSMQRELETAQNK
+934 DSMQKELETAQNK
-947 LYDEYQLTLREAAE
+947 LYDEYQLTLREATE
-961 MDIVLEDIPKAQRTL
+961 MNIVLEDIPKSQRTL

-1003 YEYMSVQIGD
+1003 YEYMSGQLAD
-1013 IEKSKEELTKLI
+1013 IEKSKEELIKLI

-1044 NNFTETFKDLFDGGR
+1044 NNFGETFRDLFDGGK

-1115 FCIFDEVEAALDDI
+1115 FCIFDEVEAALDDV
-1129 NVSRYAQYVRGMTDR
+1129 NVSRYASYVRNMTGS

-1165 VTMQEKGVSKLLEL
+1165 VTMQEEGVSKLLEL

-1189 LEQ
+1189 LE

>member
-1 MILKSLEMQGFKS
+1 MRLKALEMQGFKS

-59 AKMEDVIF
+59 SRMEDVIF

-82 LRLDNSDRSLNN
+82 LRLDNADRGINSD
-94 YEKDDVAVTRRYY
+94 KDEVAVTRRYY

-144 QGRIADLVSARST
+144 QGRIADLVSARSS
-157 QRRDMLEEAS
+157 QRRDMLEEAA
-167 GISAFRYRRADAN
+167 GISHFRYRRADAN
-180 RRLDQAEENLVRL
+180 RKLEQAEENLVRL
-193 RDILAELESRIG
+193 RDILAELEGRIG

-218 ALADEKK
+218 ALSDEKK

-250 SLASSQ
+250 SVATSQ
-256 YEQTENEL
+256 YELTENEL
-264 VELIEQIEQAIR
+264 VEIIEKMEAAIK
-276 EGQELTLEIERLRQ
+276 EGQDITQEIERLRQ
-290 SIADGEEAAAVIG
+290 TISSSEEEAAVIDG
-303 GEIAVK
+303 RIAVE
-309 KNTIEHNNQT
+309 KNDIEHNTLT
-319 IERIMNDMGDSES
+319 IERISGDMGDSEQS
-332 SKAEID
+332 VAETD
-338 AQIEQAKA
+338 AQIEQAQKNIA
-346 DISEKEKAVEGK
+346 DNEAKIAAKKE
-358 KNELAEEIG
+358 ELSKEIE
-367 RLNNLLGQNSEN
+367 RLNSLLGRNSEN
-379 SEKAREIGE
+379 NEKAREINE
-388 KITAAAL
+388 KLTAAAL
-395 KLADLRVEKSTAQST
+395 RAADIRVEKSTAQST
-410 RRELAARIDNI
+410 RNELDSRIKSID
-421 NEVIE
+421 EVIE
-426 TRGGVI
+426 TRGGI
-432 VTLENEKA
+432 IETLKTEEA
-440 AAQKELDRLNSEAAE
+440 AAKAELDRLNGEAAE
-455 HENSLEGYRMIIG
+455 HENALEGYRMILG
-468 TRADKVERFRKEID
+468 TRGEKVERYRKEID
-482 EINLDIYQKNAR
+482 SLNLDIYQKNAR

-518 AKRGA
+518 ANRGFL
-523 MKGIHGTLSQLIST
+523 KGIHGTLSQLIT
-537 PAEYAVAIETALGAA
+537 APAEYAVAIETALGAA

-565 RAINFLKD
+565 RAINYLKD

-582 PLTSVQSRPFTEKGL
+582 PLTSVKSRPFTEKGL
-597 ENCEGFVDM
+597 EKCEGFVDM
-606 ADKLLEFDSKYSG
+606 ADKLLEFDSRYSE
-619 IIGSLLG
+619 IIGSLLA

-635 NGIDMAKKYS
+635 NGIEMAKKYS

-668 RGSGAGFLS
+668 RGSGTGFLS
-677 RATEIES
+677 RANEIDG
-684 LKEKVAVLEKKLD
+684 LKEKVTALEKQLD
-697 EKQESFKTLSEELA
+697 EKQGVFKNLSEELA

-719 SEAELIKT
+719 SEAELIKV
-727 QEDIIRAE
+727 QENIIRAE
-735 SALNLI
+735 SELKLVS
-741 KDRYSA
+741 DRFAA
-747 AKGHIDELEAEKVRA
+747 AKGHIDELEAEKARA
-762 SARIEESDISEKKAD
+762 RQRIADAFATEEKAD
-777 GEIEVVAAE
+777 KELEGV
-786 SEKLNAELE
+786 NAETEALTASLTE
-795 KLNEQRES
+795 LNEEKES
-803 LDKLREE
+803 IDKLREE
-810 SAEIQNSLNLEIVAL
+810 SGEIQNELNLGIVAMR
-825 SKDIEADNEI
+825 KEIEADNETVQE
-835 IAGCLERKQA
+835 CLRRKDA
-845 FEMRADKLGEEID
+845 FSKRADRLNAEIEEI
-858 FIKKENE
+858 KRLNE
-865 ETEALIAELE
+865 EKQTEITALE
-875 EKIASAKENSVRTRE
+875 EKAASLRRNAEETRE
-890 KIEQLIEKRTQG
+890 RIKELIEKRTQAEG
-902 EAKSTELRSKEREK
+902 ESTVLRNREREK
-916 TSEREKLTAELA
+916 TAERERLGGELA

-934 DSMQRELETAQNK
+934 DSMQKELETAQNK
-947 LYDEYQLTLREAAE
+947 LYDEYQLTLREATE
-961 MDIVLEDIPKAQRTL
+961 MNIVLEDIPKSQRLL

-1003 YEYMSVQIGD
+1003 YEYMSGQLAD
-1013 IEKSKEELTKLI
+1013 IEKSKAELIKLI

-1044 NNFTETFKDLFDGGR
+1044 NNFGETFRDLFDGGK

-1115 FCIFDEVEAALDDI
+1115 FCIFDEVEAALDDV
-1129 NVSRYAQYVRGMTDR
+1129 NVSRYASYVRNMTGS

-1165 VTMQEKGVSKLLEL
+1165 VTMQEEGVSKLLEL

-1189 LEQ
+1189 LE

>member
-59 AKMEDVIF
+59 SKMEDVIF

-82 LRLDNSDRSLNN
+82 LRLDNTDRGLNSD
-94 YEKDDVAVTRRYY
+94 KDDVSVTRRYY
-107 RSGESEYKIN
+107 RSGDSEYKIN

-157 QRRDMLEEAS
+157 QRRDMLEEAA
-167 GISAFRYRRADAN
+167 GISHFRYRRADAN

-205 PLKTQSEKALKFL
+205 PLKTQSEKAMKFL

-250 SLASSQ
+250 SVAASQ
-256 YEQTENEL
+256 YEQTENA
-264 VELIEQIEQAIR
+264 LIDIIAQIEQAISD
-276 EGQELTLEIERLRQ
+276 GQAITLEIERLRE
-290 SIADGEEAAAVIG
+290 SISASEEEATAIDG
-303 GEIAVK
+303 KIAVER
-309 KNTIEHNNQT
+309 NTIEHNEQT
-319 IERIMNDMGDSES
+319 VERITGDMGDSEA

-338 AQIEQAKA
+338 AQIEQAQE
-346 DISEKEKAVEGK
+346 DIAEKEKLVAEK
-358 KNELAEEIG
+358 KAALEAELKKLTE
-367 RLNNLLGQNSEN
+367 LMGQNSEN
-379 SEKAREIGE
+379 SEKVREINE
-388 KITAAAL
+388 EITALTL
-395 KLADLRVEKSTAQST
+395 KLADLRVEKSTAESA
-410 RRELAARIDNI
+410 RNELSERITNI
-421 NEVIE
+421 NTVVES
-426 TRGGVI
+426 RGGVI
-432 VTLENEKA
+432 TALEKEKSD
-440 AAQKELDRLNSEAAE
+440 AQLELDRLNGVAAE
-455 HENSLEGYRMIIG
+455 HENALDGYRMIIG
-468 TRADKVERFRKEID
+468 TRADKVERVRKEL
-482 EINLDIYQKNAR
+482 ENLNLDIYQKNAR

-523 MKGIHGTLSQLIST
+523 LRGIHGTLSQLIST
-537 PAEYAVAIETALGAA
+537 PGEYAVAVETALGAA

-565 RAINFLKD
+565 LAINFLKE

-582 PLTSVQSRPFTEKGL
+582 PLTSVKSRPFTENGL
-597 ENCEGFVDM
+597 EKCEGFVDM
-606 ADKLLEFDSKYSG
+606 ADKLLEYDGKYAE

-635 NGIDMAKKYS
+635 NGIAMAKKYS

-668 RGSGAGFLS
+668 RGSGSGFLS
-677 RATEIES
+677 RTTEIEA
-684 LKEKVAVLEKKLD
+684 LKEKVEALEKQLAQK
-697 EKQESFKTLSEELA
+697 EESHKTLSEELA

-719 SEAELIKT
+719 SEAELIKA

-741 KDRYSA
+741 KDRYNA
-747 AKGHIDELEAEKVRA
+747 AKGHIDELEAEKERA
-762 SARIEESDISEKKAD
+762 AARIAESEATEKKAQT
-777 GEIEVVAAE
+777 EIETVTAKIE
-786 SEKLNAELE
+786 GLNSQLSGLNAEKE
-795 KLNEQRES
+795 N
-803 LDKLREE
+803 LDKLRED
-810 SAEIQNSLNLEIVAL
+810 SAEVQNALNLEIVSL
-825 SKDIEADNEI
+825 CKDVEADNEI
-835 IAGCLERKQA
+835 IAGCLERKES
-845 FEMRADKLGEEID
+845 FNRRADKLNEEIAE
-858 FIKKENE
+858 IRRENE
-865 ETEALIAELE
+865 EILARIADFEAQAAALR
-875 EKIASAKENSVRTRE
+875 ENSVKTRE
-890 KIEQLIEKRTQG
+890 NIEQLMEKRVQC
-902 EAKSTELRSKEREK
+902 EAQSTSLRTKEREM
-916 TSEREKLTAELA
+916 TTEREKLGGELA

-947 LYDEYQLTLREAAE
+947 LYDEYQLSLREAAE
-961 MDIVLEDIPKAQRTL
+961 MNIVLDDIPKAQRTL

-1003 YEYMSVQIGD
+1003 YEYMSGQIGD
-1013 IEKSKEELTKLI
+1013 IEKAREELIKMI

-1044 NNFTETFKDLFDGGR
+1044 NHFGETFKDLFDGGK

-1064 DDPQDVLECNIN
+1064 EDPQDVLECAIN

-1115 FCIFDEVEAALDDI
+1115 FCIFDEVEAALDDV
-1129 NVSRYAQYVRGMTDR
+1129 NVSRYASYVREMTGS

-1189 LEQ
+1189 LE

>member
-94 YEKDDVAVTRRYY
+94 YEKDDVSVTRRYY

-193 RDILAELESRIG
+193 RDILTELESRIG

-264 VELIEQIEQAIR
+264 VSLIEQIEQAIR

-290 SIADGEEAAAVIG
+290 SIADGEEEAAVIG

-338 AQIEQAKA
+338 AQIEQAKT
-346 DISEKEKAVEGK
+346 DISEKEKAVDEK

-379 SEKAREIGE
+379 SEKVREISE
-388 KITAAAL
+388 RITAGAL

-410 RRELAARIDNI
+410 RRELAARIENI

-432 VTLENEKA
+432 TTLENEKS
-440 AAQKELDRLNSEAAE
+440 AAQKELDRLNAEAAE
-455 HENSLEGYRMIIG
+455 HENALDGYKMIIG
-468 TRADKVERFRKEID
+468 TRADKVERYRKELD
-482 EINLDIYQKNAR
+482 EITLDIYQKNAR

-523 MKGIHGTLSQLIST
+523 LQGIHGTLSQLISA
-537 PAEYAVAIETALGAA
+537 PSEYAVAIETALGAA

-597 ENCEGFVDM
+597 EKCEGFVDM
-606 ADKLLEFDSKYSG
+606 ADKLLEFDPKYSG
-619 IIGSLLG
+619 IIGSLLA

-677 RATEIES
+677 RTTEIES
-684 LKEKVAVLEKKLD
+684 LREKVASLEKKLD
-697 EKQESFKTLSEELA
+697 EKQASFKTVSEELA

-762 SARIEESDISEKKAD
+762 AARIEESEKAENKAD
-777 GEIEVVAAE
+777 AEIETVTAE
-786 SEKLNAELE
+786 TDNLNAELA
-795 KLNEQRES
+795 KLNEQKES
-803 LDKLREE
+803 IDKLREE
-810 SAEIQNSLNLEIVAL
+810 SAEIQNGLNLEIVAL

-835 IAGCLERKQA
+835 IAGCIERKQA
-845 FEMRADKLGEEID
+845 FEMRAGKLGEEID
-858 FIKKENE
+858 AIKKENE
-865 ETEALIAELE
+865 ETEKLIAELE
-875 EKIASAKENSVRTRE
+875 EKIASAKENSVKTRE

-916 TSEREKLTAELA
+916 TGEREKLTAELA

-934 DSMQRELETAQNK
+934 DSMQKELETAQNK

-1025 EELTG
+1025 EELTD

-1129 NVSRYAQYVRGMTDR
+1129 NVSRYAQYVRNMTDR

-1189 LEQ
+1189 LE

>member
-67 GGTSQ
+67 GGTIQ

-82 LRLDNSDRSLNN
+82 LRLDNSDRTLNN
-94 YEKDDVAVTRRYY
+94 YDKNDVAVTRRYY

-117 GEVCRLRD
+117 GETCRLRD

-157 QRRDMLEEAS
+157 QRRDMLEEAA

-205 PLKTQSEKALKFL
+205 PLKTQSEKAMKFL

-250 SLASSQ
+250 SLASAQ
-256 YEQTENEL
+256 YEKTESEL
-264 VELIEQIEQAIR
+264 VDLIAQIEQAIK
-276 EGQELTLEIERLRQ
+276 EGQDMTLEIERLRQ
-290 SIADGEEAAAVIG
+290 SIADSDEETAVISG
-303 GEIAVK
+303 QIAVE

-319 IERIMNDMGDSES
+319 IERILGDMGDSES

-338 AQIEQAKA
+338 AQIEQAQA
-346 DISEKEKAVEGK
+346 DIAQKEKAVESK
-358 KNELAEEIG
+358 KQELAAELQ
-367 RLNNLLGQNSEN
+367 RLNDLLGQNSQN
-379 SEKAREIGE
+379 SDKSREISE

-395 KLADLRVEKSTAQST
+395 RLADLRVEKSTAESA
-410 RRELAARIDNI
+410 RRELSARIDNI

-426 TRGGVI
+426 TRGGI
-432 VTLENEKA
+432 ITTLEAEKA
-440 AAQKELDRLNSEAAE
+440 QAQQELDRLNAAAAE
-455 HENSLEGYRMIIG
+455 HENALDGYRMIIG
-468 TRADKVERFRKEID
+468 TRADKVERYRKELD
-482 EINLDIYQKNAR
+482 SLNLDIYQKNAR

-518 AKRGA
+518 SKRGA
-523 MKGIHGTLSQLIST
+523 IKGIHGTLSQLITT

-565 RAINFLKD
+565 RAINFLKE

-597 ENCEGFVDM
+597 EKFEGFVDM
-606 ADKLLEFDSKYSG
+606 ADKLLDFDPKYSG
-619 IIGSLLG
+619 IIGSLLA

-684 LKEKVAVLEKKLD
+684 LKEKVAALEKQLD
-697 EKQESFKTLSEELA
+697 GKQESFKAASEELA
-711 LVQAELDA
+711 LIQAELEA
-719 SEAELIKT
+719 SEAELIKA

-747 AKGHIDELEAEKVRA
+747 AKGHIDELEAEKIRA
-762 SARIEESDISEKKAD
+762 GERIAESEEAEKKAD
-777 GEIEVVAAE
+777 KEIEAVAAE
-786 SEKLNAELE
+786 SEKLNAQLSELNAE
-795 KLNEQRES
+795 KES
-803 LDKLREE
+803 IEKLREE
-810 SAEIQNSLNLEIVAL
+810 SAEVQNGLNLEIVAL
-825 SKDIEADNEI
+825 SKDIEADNEV
-835 IAGCLERKQA
+835 IAGCIERKEA
-845 FEMRADKLGEEID
+845 FSLRADKLNEEIEL
-858 FIKKENE
+858 IRQENE
-865 ETEALIAELE
+865 KTQAHIAELE
-875 EKIASAKENSVRTRE
+875 EKTVSLRENTVKTRE
-890 KIEQLIEKRTQG
+890 NIEILIEKRMQG
-902 EAKSTELRSKEREK
+902 ELKSTSLRSKEREM
-916 TSEREKLTAELA
+916 TTEREKLGGELA

-947 LYDEYQLTLREAAE
+947 LYDEYQLTLREAAD
-961 MDIVLEDIPKAQRTL
+961 MNIVLDDIPKAQRTL

-1003 YEYMSVQIGD
+1003 YEYMRGQIGD
-1013 IEKSKEELTKLI
+1013 IEKSKDELTKLI

-1044 NNFTETFKDLFDGGR
+1044 NNFEATFKDLFDGGR

-1115 FCIFDEVEAALDDI
+1115 FCIFDEVEAALDDV
-1129 NVSRYAQYVRGMTDR
+1129 NVSRYAQYVRGMTNN

-1189 LEQ
+1189 LE

>member
-180 RRLDQAEENLVRL
+180 RRLDQAEEHLVRL
-193 RDILAELESRIG
+193 RDILTELESRIG
-205 PLKTQSEKALKFL
+205 PLKTQSEKAMKFL

-225 TLEIGLWLHT
+225 TLEIGLWLHI
-235 IEKSKNGLRE
+235 IEKTKNDLRE

-256 YEQTENEL
+256 YEQTGAEL
-264 VELIEQIEQAIR
+264 DDIIEQLEQTIL
-276 EGQELTLEIERLRQ
+276 ESQELTREIERLRQ
-290 SIADGEEAAAVIG
+290 SIADSEEQSAVIG

-309 KNTIEHNNQT
+309 KSDIEHNNQT
-319 IERIMNDMGDSES
+319 VERIMNDMGDSEK

-346 DISEKEKAVEGK
+346 DISEKEDAVEGK
-358 KNELAEEIG
+358 KNELAQEIS
-367 RLNNLLGQNSEN
+367 RLNNILGQNSEN
-379 SEKAREIGE
+379 SEKVREISE
-388 KITAAAL
+388 KSTAAAL

-410 RRELAARIDNI
+410 RRELSARIDNI

-432 VTLENEKA
+432 TNLENEKA
-440 AAQKELDRLNSEAAE
+440 AAQKELDRLNAEAAE
-455 HENSLEGYRMIIG
+455 HENALDGYRMIIG
-468 TRADKVERFRKEID
+468 TRADKVERFRKELD
-482 EINLDIYQKNAR
+482 EITLDIYQKNAR

-523 MKGIHGTLSQLIST
+523 IKGIHGTLSQLIST

-597 ENCEGFVDM
+597 EKCEGFVDM
-606 ADKLLEFDSKYSG
+606 ADKLLEFDPRYSG
-619 IIGSLLG
+619 IIGSLLA

-684 LKEKVAVLEKKLD
+684 LREKVASLEKKLD
-697 EKQESFKTLSEELA
+697 EKQAGFKTLSEELA

-747 AKGHIDELEAEKVRA
+747 AKGHIDELEAEKLRA
-762 SARIEESDISEKKAD
+762 AARIEESDAAEMKAD
-777 GEIEVVAAE
+777 KEIEAVTAE

-795 KLNEQRES
+795 KLNEQKEN
-803 LDKLREE
+803 LDKLREQ
-810 SAEIQNSLNLEIVAL
+810 SAEIQNALNLEIVAF

-835 IAGCLERKQA
+835 IAGCLERKQV
-845 FEMRADKLGEEID
+845 FEMREGKLGEEID
-858 FIKKENE
+858 LIKKENE
-865 ETEALIAELE
+865 ETEKLIAEME
-875 EKIASAKENSVRTRE
+875 QKIVSAKENAVRTRE
-890 KIEQLIEKRTQG
+890 RIEQLIQKRTQG
-902 EAKSTELRSKEREK
+902 EAKSTELRTKEREK
-916 TSEREKLTAELA
+916 TSERERLTAELT
-928 RLEERR
+928 RLGERR
-934 DSMQRELETAQNK
+934 DSMTREYETAQNK
-947 LYDEYQLTLREAAE
+947 LYDEYQLSVREAA
-961 MDIVLEDIPKAQRTL
+961 DLGIVLEDISKAQRTL

-988 VNVGAVEEYKEVSER
+988 VNVGAVEEYKEVSKR
-1003 YEYMSVQIGD
+1003 YEYMSVQVGD

-1025 EELTG
+1025 EDLTG

-1064 DDPQDVLECNIN
+1064 EDPQDVLECNIN
-1076 IRVQPPGKNVQNI
+1076 IRVQPPGKNVHNI

-1189 LEQ
+1189 LE

>member
-59 AKMEDVIF
+59 SKMEDVIF

-82 LRLDNSDRSLNN
+82 LRLDNTDRGLNSD
-94 YEKDDVAVTRRYY
+94 KDDVSVTRRYY
-107 RSGESEYKIN
+107 RSGDSEYKIN

-157 QRRDMLEEAS
+157 QRRDMLEEAA
-167 GISAFRYRRADAN
+167 GISHFRYRRADAN

-205 PLKTQSEKALKFL
+205 PLKTQSEKAMKFL

-250 SLASSQ
+250 SVAASQ
-256 YEQTENEL
+256 YEQTENA
-264 VELIEQIEQAIR
+264 LIDIIAQIEQAISD
-276 EGQELTLEIERLRQ
+276 GQAITLEIERLRE
-290 SIADGEEAAAVIG
+290 SISASEEEATAIDG
-303 GEIAVK
+303 KIAVER
-309 KNTIEHNNQT
+309 NTIEHNEQT
-319 IERIMNDMGDSES
+319 VERITGDMGDSEA

-338 AQIEQAKA
+338 AQIEQAQA
-346 DISEKEKAVEGK
+346 DIAEKEKLVAEK
-358 KNELAEEIG
+358 KAALEAELKKLTE
-367 RLNNLLGQNSEN
+367 LMGQNSEN
-379 SEKAREIGE
+379 SEKVREINE
-388 KITAAAL
+388 EITALTL
-395 KLADLRVEKSTAQST
+395 KLADLRVEKSTAESA
-410 RRELAARIDNI
+410 RNELSERIANI
-421 NEVIE
+421 NGVVES
-426 TRGGVI
+426 RGGVI
-432 VTLENEKA
+432 TALENEKSD
-440 AAQKELDRLNSEAAE
+440 AQLELDRLNGVAAE
-455 HENSLEGYRMIIG
+455 HENALDGYRMIIS
-468 TRADKVERFRKEID
+468 TRADKVERVRKEL
-482 EINLDIYQKNAR
+482 ENLNLDIYQKNAR

-523 MKGIHGTLSQLIST
+523 LRGIHGTLSQLIST
-537 PAEYAVAIETALGAA
+537 PGEYAVAVETALGAA

-565 RAINFLKD
+565 LAINFLKE

-582 PLTSVQSRPFTEKGL
+582 PLTSVKSRPFTENGL
-597 ENCEGFVDM
+597 EKCEGFVDM
-606 ADKLLEFDSKYSG
+606 ADKLLEYDGKYAE

-635 NGIDMAKKYS
+635 NGIAMAKKYS

-668 RGSGAGFLS
+668 RGSGSGFLS
-677 RATEIES
+677 RTTEIEA
-684 LKEKVAVLEKKLD
+684 LKEKVEALEKQLAQK
-697 EKQESFKTLSEELA
+697 EESHKTLSEELA

-719 SEAELIKT
+719 SEAELIKA

-741 KDRYSA
+741 KDRYNA
-747 AKGHIDELEAEKVRA
+747 AKGHIDELEAEKDRA
-762 SARIEESDISEKKAD
+762 AARIAESEATEKKAQA
-777 GEIEVVAAE
+777 EIETVTAKIE
-786 SEKLNAELE
+786 ELNSQLSGLNAEKE
-795 KLNEQRES
+795 N
-803 LDKLREE
+803 LDKLRED
-810 SAEIQNSLNLEIVAL
+810 SAEVQNALNLEIVSL
-825 SKDIEADNEI
+825 CKDVEADNEI
-835 IAGCLERKQA
+835 IAGCLERKES
-845 FEMRADKLGEEID
+845 FNRRADKLNEEIAE
-858 FIKKENE
+858 IRRENE
-865 ETEALIAELE
+865 EILARIADFEAQAAALR
-875 EKIASAKENSVRTRE
+875 ENSVKTRE
-890 KIEQLIEKRTQG
+890 NIEQLMEKRVQC
-902 EAKSTELRSKEREK
+902 EAQSTSLRTKEREM
-916 TSEREKLTAELA
+916 TTEREKLGGELA

-947 LYDEYQLTLREAAE
+947 LYDEYQLSLREAAE
-961 MDIVLEDIPKAQRTL
+961 MNIVLDDIPKAQRTL

-1003 YEYMSVQIGD
+1003 YEYMSGQIGD
-1013 IEKSKEELTKLI
+1013 IEKAREELIKMI

-1044 NNFTETFKDLFDGGR
+1044 NHFGETFKDLFDGGK

-1064 DDPQDVLECNIN
+1064 EDPQDVLECAIN

-1115 FCIFDEVEAALDDI
+1115 FCIFDEVEAALDDV
-1129 NVSRYAQYVRGMTDR
+1129 NVSRYASYVREMTGS

-1189 LEQ
+1189 LE

>member
-1 MILKSLEMQGFKS
+1 MILKALEMQGFKS

-59 AKMEDVIF
+59 SKMEDVIF

-72 RKALG
+72 RKPLG

-82 LRLDNSDRSLNN
+82 LRLDNSDRGLNN
-94 YEKDDVAVTRRYY
+94 YDKDDVAVTRRYY

-157 QRRDMLEEAS
+157 QRRDMLEEAA

-193 RDILAELESRIG
+193 RDILAELEGRIG
-205 PLKTQSEKALKFL
+205 PLKVQSEKAPKSL

-250 SLASSQ
+250 SVAASQ
-256 YEQTENEL
+256 YEQTETEL
-264 VELIEQIEQAIR
+264 IELIEQIEQAIK
-276 EGQELTLEIERLRQ
+276 EGQEMTLEIERLRQ
-290 SIADGEEAAAVIG
+290 SISEGEEEAAVIDG
-303 GEIAVK
+303 KIAVE
-309 KNTIEHNNQT
+309 KNTIEHNKQT
-319 IERIMNDMGDSES
+319 IERITGDMGDSET

-338 AQIEQAKA
+338 AQIEAAQKDTA
-346 DISEKEKAVEGK
+346 EKEVLATEK
-358 KNELAEEIG
+358 KEALAAEIKKLGELM
-367 RLNNLLGQNSEN
+367 GQNTEN
-379 SEKAREIGE
+379 SEKAREIND

-395 KLADLRVEKSTAQST
+395 RLADMRVEKSTAESAKH
-410 RRELAARIDNI
+410 ELAARIANI
-421 NEVIE
+421 DEIIE

-432 VTLENEKA
+432 TSLENEKA
-440 AAQKELDRLNSEAAE
+440 TAQKELDRLNGEAAE
-455 HENSLEGYRMIIG
+455 HENALDGYRMIIG
-468 TRADKVERFRKEID
+468 TRADKVEKMRREL
-482 EINLDIYQKNAR
+482 ESINLDIYQNNAR

-518 AKRGA
+518 LKRGA
-523 MKGIHGTLSQLIST
+523 LRGIHGTLSQLITT
-537 PAEYAVAIETALGAA
+537 PSEYAIAIETALGAA

-557 TDNENTAK
+557 TDDENTAK
-565 RAINFLKD
+565 RAINYLKD

-582 PLTSVQSRPFTEKGL
+582 PLTSVKSRPFTEKGL
-597 ENCEGFVDM
+597 EKCEGFVDM
-606 ADKLLEFDSKYSG
+606 ADKLLDFDGKYSE

-684 LKEKVAVLEKKLD
+684 LKEKVAVLEKQYD
-697 EKQESFKTLSEELA
+697 EKQSSFKNASEELA

-735 SALNLI
+735 SALNLV

-747 AKGHIDELEAEKVRA
+747 AMGHINELEAEKERA
-762 SARIEESDISEKKAD
+762 KARIIESENAEKKAD
-777 GEIEVVAAE
+777 AEIAAVTAE
-786 SEKLNAELE
+786 GEKLNSQLGELDAERESLE
-795 KLNEQRES
+795 KLRA
-803 LDKLREE
+803 E
-810 SAEIQNSLNLEIVAL
+810 SAEIQNALNLEIVAL
-825 SKDIEADNEI
+825 NKDIEANKETV
-835 IAGCLERKQA
+835 AGCIERKES
-845 FEMRADKLGEEID
+845 FSRRADMLNEEIAQ
-858 FIKKENE
+858 IEKENE
-865 ETEALIAELE
+865 NILATITEMETKVALLR
-875 EKIASAKENSVRTRE
+875 ENSVKTNE
-890 KIEQLIEKRTQG
+890 KIEELREKRTQG
-902 EAKSTELRSKEREK
+902 EAKSTSLRSKEREM
-916 TSEREKLTAELA
+916 TTEREKLGGELA

-934 DSMQRELETAQNK
+934 DAMQRELETATNK
-947 LYDEYQLTLREAAE
+947 LYDEYQLSLREAAD
-961 MDIVLEDIPKAQRTL
+961 MNIVLDDIPKAQRTL

-982 IRALGS
+982 IRALGN

-1013 IEKSKEELTKLI
+1013 IEKSREELMKLI

-1044 NNFTETFKDLFDGGR
+1044 NHFSDTFKELFDGGR

-1115 FCIFDEVEAALDDI
+1115 FCIFDEVEAALDDV
-1129 NVSRYAQYVRGMTDR
+1129 NVSRYASYVREMTGN

-1189 LEQ
+1189 LE